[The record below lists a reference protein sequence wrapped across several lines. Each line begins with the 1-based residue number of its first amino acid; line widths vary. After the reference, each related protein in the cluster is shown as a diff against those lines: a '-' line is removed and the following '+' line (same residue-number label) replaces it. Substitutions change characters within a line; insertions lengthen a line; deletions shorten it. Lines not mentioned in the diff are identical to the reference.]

1 MGSNLEIFD
10 GGLMEGT
17 VWSVNKTIMF
27 SPSTIDEITLAEDGQ
42 ELHMQMLGNAKSKF
56 DIFNVFSGTMEGLEN
71 IHSLVALDSGSI
83 EFPEFNVVYDVS
95 RGDLVAYR
103 NELVVKKT
111 AHFIEKIFAYNSSPK
126 TFGSGSNLYE
136 VIATIRDDYKISVYA
151 DSPEDALRIA
161 NETSISEWR
170 HPDVTED
177 SHLEDRR
184 IIRHARWGNLSVK
197 EIEK

>member
-1 MGSNLEIFD
+1 MD
-10 GGLMEGT
+10 GT

-27 SPSTIDEITLAEDGQ
+27 SPSTIDENTLSEDGK

-56 DIFNVFSGTMEGLEN
+56 DIFNVFSGNMEGLSN
-71 IHSLVALDSGSI
+71 IHSLVALDDGTI
-83 EFPEFNVVYDVS
+83 EFPDFNVIYNVG

-103 NELVVKKT
+103 DELTVKKT
-111 AHFIEKIFAYNSSPK
+111 AHFIEKIFAYNDSPK

-136 VIATIRDDYKISVYA
+136 VVATIRDDYKISVYA
-151 DSPEDALRIA
+151 DNPEDALRIA

-170 HPDVTED
+170 HPDVSED

-184 IIRHARWGNLSVK
+184 IIRHARWGNLSVTEVK
-197 EIEK
+197 Q